1 MVVMERMKAMAS
13 YGSAICLQEM
23 RGLGIVALHCLQ
35 QWEGSGKVGI
45 YHGGIEDL
53 LCNIHLLLTGE

>member
-1 MVVMERMKAMAS
+1 MAL